1 MATIE
6 ETSGSKVEL
15 GAGLAQGVNTLSLTQ
30 TVTFTLYVKMVLP
43 LDGYVFWVNAAL
55 LTDTALYN
63 ATQYNRLEYNEYDT
77 PLPKRIIE
85 IQGSLHQS
93 IETQML
99 EDRNMAVNR
108 MIFTALSEVDDL
120 NTVNP
125 QMMYVADAF
134 DQRFAFTNR
143 NDFYKQSDLY
153 HYVGHAIYPV
163 LATQLIDSMTGFD
176 TESVIV
182 SNSLPIW
189 LTLNQYFPL
198 YPSYLVPNNITP
210 PYAAVHIEP
219 SQTTAIQAAPR
230 IFPNSSHYQLAKDTV
245 KITIYGQRNST
256 ALEFQDYVLDYSLNY
271 DKIGIMNMPIIRDE
285 KMTQTEFGIIAM
297 KKTIEFEV
305 SYYQQN
311 IRDVAIQYILSAFV
325 DFNISQ

>member
-1 MATIE
+1 MASIE
-6 ETSGSKVEL
+6 ETSGAKPEL
-15 GAGLAQGVNTLSLTQ
+15 AAGLATGVNTLSLNQ
-30 TVTFTLYVKMVLP
+30 TVTFTLYIKMVLP

-63 ATQYNRLEYNEYDT
+63 AAQYNRLEYDNYDT
-77 PLPKRIIE
+77 PLPKRVIE
-85 IQGSLHQS
+85 VQGSLHQS

-99 EDRNMAVNR
+99 EDRNVSVNR
-108 MIFTALSEVDDL
+108 MTFTALSEVDDF

-125 QMMYVADAF
+125 QMIYIADAF

-143 NDFYKQSDLY
+143 NDFYKQADLY
-153 HYVGHAIYPV
+153 HYVGHAVYSVMTPQI
-163 LATQLIDSMTGFD
+163 IDSMTGFD

-182 SNSLPIW
+182 SNSLPVW
-189 LTLNQYFPL
+189 LTLNKYFPM
-198 YPSYLVPNNITP
+198 YPSYLVPNNLKP

-219 SQTTAIQAAPR
+219 SRTEAIQAAPR
-230 IFPNSSHYQLAKDTV
+230 VFPNSSTYQLTKDTV
-245 KITIYGQRNST
+245 KITIYGERN
-256 ALEFQDYVLDYSLNY
+256 AAAIEFQNYVLDYSLNY

-285 KMTQTEFGIIAM
+285 KMTQTEFGIIAQ

-311 IRDVAIQYILSAFV
+311 IRDVAIQYIRSAFI
-325 DFNISQ
+325 NIDIQ

>member
-1 MATIE
+1 MASIE
-6 ETSGSKVEL
+6 ETSGAKPEL
-15 GAGLAQGVNTLSLTQ
+15 AAGLATGVNTLSLNQ
-30 TVTFTLYVKMVLP
+30 TVTFTLYIKMVLP

-63 ATQYNRLEYNEYDT
+63 AAQYNRLEYDNYDT
-77 PLPKRIIE
+77 PLPKRVIE
-85 IQGSLHQS
+85 VQGSLHQS

-99 EDRNMAVNR
+99 EDRNVSVNR
-108 MIFTALSEVDDL
+108 MTFTALSEVDDF

-125 QMMYVADAF
+125 QMMYIADAF

-143 NDFYKQSDLY
+143 NDFYKQADLY
-153 HYVGHAIYPV
+153 HYVGHAVYSVMTPQI
-163 LATQLIDSMTGFD
+163 IDSMTGFD

-182 SNSLPIW
+182 SNSLPVW
-189 LTLNQYFPL
+189 LTLNKYFPM
-198 YPSYLVPNNITP
+198 YPSYLVPNNLKP

-219 SQTTAIQAAPR
+219 SRTEAIQAAPR
-230 IFPNSSHYQLAKDTV
+230 VFPNSSTYQLTKDTV
-245 KITIYGQRNST
+245 KITIYGERN
-256 ALEFQDYVLDYSLNY
+256 AAAIEFQNYVLDYSLNY

-285 KMTQTEFGIIAM
+285 KMTQTEFGIIAQ

-311 IRDVAIQYILSAFV
+311 IRDVAIQYIRSAFI
-325 DFNISQ
+325 NIDIQ